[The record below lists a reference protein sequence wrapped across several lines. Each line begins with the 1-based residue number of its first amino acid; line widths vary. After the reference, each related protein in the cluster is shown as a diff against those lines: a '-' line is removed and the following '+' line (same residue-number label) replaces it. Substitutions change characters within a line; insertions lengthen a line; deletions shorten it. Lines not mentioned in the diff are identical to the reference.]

1 MLETK
6 IDPYTIKK
14 KKIYAY
20 WRDHFSHLFFFFQD
34 FPPISDG
41 SMGYGIYN
49 HNVAGFITCLRHG
62 ISFFKS
68 VLYDLLP
75 YSPS

>member
-1 MLETK
+1 MLTGM
-6 IDPYTIKK
+6 IIFL
-14 KKIYAY
+14 IC
-20 WRDHFSHLFFFFQD
+20 FFFFFQD

-49 HNVAGFITCLRHG
+49 HKVAGFIMCLRHG
-62 ISFFKS
+62 ISFLKS